1 MFFLI
6 TGGQKEKKLDYEQ
19 MSLCKECGKYG
30 YVSVYKTYSHLSLFF
45 IPVLRWNAQYYVK
58 MECCD
63 AVALVSNE
71 LGKSIE
77 KGTVNNID
85 LSTLHFQNAYYGKRC
100 HNCGYV
106 AQSDYEYCPKCGC
119 KL

>member
-6 TGGQKEKKLDYEQ
+6 TGGNKEKKLEFEQ
-19 MSLCKECGKYG
+19 MSLCNECGKYG
-30 YVSVYKTYSHLSLFF
+30 YISVYKTYSHLSLFF
-45 IPVLRWNAQYYVK
+45 IPVFRWNTQYYIK

-63 AVALVSNE
+63 AFALISKE

-77 KGTVNNID
+77 KGEVSQID
-85 LSTLHFQNAYYGKRC
+85 ISSFNFQYAYYGKRC
-100 HNCGYV
+100 HSCGFV
-106 AQSDYEYCPKCGC
+106 AQNDYEYCPKCGY